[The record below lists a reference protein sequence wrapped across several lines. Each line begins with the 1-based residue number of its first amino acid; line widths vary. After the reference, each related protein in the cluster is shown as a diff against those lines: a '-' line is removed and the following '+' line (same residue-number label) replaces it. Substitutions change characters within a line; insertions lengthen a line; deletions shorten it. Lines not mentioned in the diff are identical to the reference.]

1 MSGDDDPIWTAEEE
15 RAAAALRRALA
26 ETSEEWPVQVATSVW
41 VASTPGRRWTWI
53 RPPLAVAAALA
64 LALALALVSVVA
76 FATWPRTATAPA
88 ATLTSIPG
96 HFDDGTFSFDYP
108 TTWPTLS
115 SLYYEGLASTVDIVL
130 GTGSWQTG
138 CYSNSGGGGCTGDK
152 VDVSGG
158 RVVVKI
164 YRRTGGPA
172 PYCAARPTPNG
183 TLGPNSV
190 LASTT
195 ASTTTWEIRRAGAE
209 FGWPNNVFI
218 EVHAENPAELASA
231 EALVAS
237 FRWAPGVGDPGGCPS
252 PAIASSSLAA

>member
-1 MSGDDDPIWTAEEE
+1 MSGDDDPIWTAQEE

-26 ETSEEWPVQVATSVW
+26 ETSEEWPVHVATSVW
-41 VASTPGRRWTWI
+41 VARRPQRRSRWI
-53 RPPLAVAAALA
+53 RLPLAAAAALA
-64 LALALALVSVVA
+64 LVMVSVVA
-76 FATWPRTATAPA
+76 FATWPRTATAPLP
-88 ATLTSIPG
+88 TLTSIPG

-108 TTWPTLS
+108 TTWRTLS
-115 SLYYEGLASTVDIVL
+115 SLYYEGIASTVDIVL
-130 GTGSWQTG
+130 GTGGWQTG
-138 CYSNSGGGGCTGDK
+138 CRSWSSGAVGGVDCTGDK

-172 PYCAARPTPNG
+172 PFCGARPTPNG
-183 TLGPNSV
+183 TVGPNSV

-218 EVHAENPAELASA
+218 EVHTENPAELASA

-252 PAIASSSLAA
+252 PAIASSSLAS

>member
-1 MSGDDDPIWTAEEE
+1 MSGDDDPIWTAQEE

-26 ETSEEWPVQVATSVW
+26 ETSEEWPVHVATSVW
-41 VASTPGRRWTWI
+41 VARRPQRRSRWI
-53 RPPLAVAAALA
+53 RLPLAAAAALA
-64 LALALALVSVVA
+64 LVMVSVVA
-76 FATWPRTATAPA
+76 FATWPRTATAPL
-88 ATLTSIPG
+88 ATSTSIPG

-108 TTWPTLS
+108 TTWRTLS
-115 SLYYEGLASTVDIVL
+115 SLYYEGIASTVDIVL
-130 GTGSWQTG
+130 GTGGWQTG

-152 VDVSGG
+152 VDLSGW
-158 RVVVKI
+158 RIVVKI

-172 PYCAARPTPNG
+172 PFCGARPTPNG
-183 TLGPNSV
+183 TVGPNSV

-218 EVHAENPAELASA
+218 EVHTENPAELASA

-252 PAIASSSLAA
+252 PAIASSSLAS